1 MQSGKIYAI
10 IPTLSL
16 NNFGLLINK
25 LENEVKKMREG
36 IHPDYKQVT
45 VKCNCGNEFDDSLTA
60 DIRSFHGFSSFLSKR
75 HAKPPSFRSKANRKY
90 LPCCEKKG
98 GQICPA
104 LLRVS

>member
-45 VKCNCGNEFDDSLTA
+45 VNCNCGNEFVTGSTKDE
-60 DIRSFHGFSSFLSKR
+60 IRVEVCSKCHPFYTGSQKMLLEAGGR
-75 HAKPPSFRSKANRKY
+75 VEKFNKKYGRK
-90 LPCCEKKG
+90 
-98 GQICPA
+98 
-104 LLRVS
+104 

>member
-1 MQSGKIYAI
+1 
-10 IPTLSL
+10 
-16 NNFGLLINK
+16 
-25 LENEVKKMREG
+25 MREG

-45 VKCNCGNEFDDSLTA
+45 VKCNCGNEFVTGSTKDE
-60 DIRSFHGFSSFLSKR
+60 IRVEVCSKC
-75 HAKPPSFRSKANRKY
+75 HPFCQKDTQKTPSFRSKANRKY